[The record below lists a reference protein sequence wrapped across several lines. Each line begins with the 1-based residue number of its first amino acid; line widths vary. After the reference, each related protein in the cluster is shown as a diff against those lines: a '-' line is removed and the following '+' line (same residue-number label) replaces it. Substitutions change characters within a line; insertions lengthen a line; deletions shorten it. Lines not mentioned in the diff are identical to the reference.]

1 MSFAAL
7 SPESQRPSPPLT
19 LRPPAAG
26 PASPLAPDWAAELNM
41 PLPPL
46 PESLPPVV
54 FSLPPGGGD
63 PYERLLAAL
72 SGANGK
78 ADSVWFG

>member
-7 SPESQRPSPPLT
+7 SPEIRRPPLSLA
-19 LRPPAAG
+19 LRSPAAEPEPPPA
-26 PASPLAPDWAAELNM
+26 LDWAAELNM
-41 PLPPL
+41 ALPPL
-46 PESLPPVV
+46 PESLPPVI

-72 SGANGK
+72 SGKDGK
-78 ADSVWFG
+78 ADSVWSG